1 MKDTCVEKNL
11 IMHIQDRNLHGKV
24 FGGYLMRH
32 AYELGWMCA
41 MKHLNGR
48 VPKIFHIDDIIFKAP
63 VEIGSILR
71 LKARVV
77 YV

>member
-1 MKDTCVEKNL
+1 
-11 IMHIQDRNLHGKV
+11 
-24 FGGYLMRH
+24 MRH

-41 MKHLNGR
+41 MKHSKGR
-48 VPKIFHIDDIIFKAP
+48 IPKIFHIDDIIFKAP
-63 VEIGSILR
+63 VEIGSILK

>member
-1 MKDTCVEKNL
+1 
-11 IMHIQDRNLHGKV
+11 
-24 FGGYLMRH
+24 MRH

-41 MKHLNGR
+41 MKHSNGR
-48 VPKIFHIDDIIFKAP
+48 VPNIFHIDDIIFKAP
-63 VEIGSILR
+63 VEVGSILK